1 MASVNSKRLNNQF
14 ISEYKFFIENYL
26 FRLLGIVNKNLIME
40 MYQTNMKKDTVEAE
54 NNKLLFFIGGWC
66 VFSVE
71 TLQEISD
78 DNLKLT
84 RRIIQSFFQI
94 SEYKRTGSGK
104 NNNYFSKTQR
114 NTVFCMAVQKGICS
128 WIGGDPQ
135 SNAIEKLFNKLET
148 WSVKTY
154 EGKKVTLGFIID
166 PNANKKSKSKYEN
179 WIDFLDDDSSAVL
192 TDCIHSVIELDANCN
207 FLNYRSISS
216 RNSISSGKLSNR
228 IPLRFTQVI
237 QKYVTGKKFGIF
249 LLNNGDIILARN
261 QAVCFV
267 KRNLQWLNLS
277 YDAFAGA
284 LEDFVSRSCIE
295 DDKQPFYDLIETIFA
310 SVLDVSFSHAGG
322 IISIVGDSWPGSK
335 SQNRSSNPVL
345 HPCDDFLNDYDATTY
360 SSEEKGFEATKRM
373 QKRTILMN
381 LTGQKRFF
389 DLDRKLRSELISL
402 DGACILNCRGEV
414 ISFGAI
420 IQNDSGST
428 GGGRGAAAKK
438 LSRYGMAVKISTD
451 GYIELYVDG
460 KNIYAIK

>member
-1 MASVNSKRLNNQF
+1 MMSTNSKRLNNNF
-14 ISEYKFFIENYL
+14 VSEYKFFIETYL
-26 FRLLGIVNKNLIME
+26 FRLLGIVNTELSTEIYPIDN
-40 MYQTNMKKDTVEAE
+40 KKDTVEMLD
-54 NNKLLFFIGGWC
+54 NKLLFFIGGWC

-71 TLQEISD
+71 THQQISN
-78 DNLKLT
+78 DNLKLI
-84 RRIIQSFFQI
+84 RRIIQSFIQV
-94 SEYKRTGSGK
+94 SEYKRIGSGK
-104 NNNYFSKTQR
+104 NNSYFSKTQR

-166 PNANKKSKSKYEN
+166 PNANNKSKSKYGN
-179 WIDFLDDDSSAVL
+179 WIDFLDDDSSAVF
-192 TDCIHSVIELDANCN
+192 TDCIHSVIELDTNCN
-207 FLNYRSISS
+207 FVNYRSISS
-216 RNSISSGKLSNR
+216 TNSIASGKLSNR

-261 QAVCFV
+261 QSVCFV

-284 LEDFVSRSCIE
+284 LDDFISKYSDAE
-295 DDKQPFYDLIETIFA
+295 SKQLLYNLIENIFA

-322 IISIVGDSWPGSK
+322 IISIVGESWPGSK
-335 SQNRSSNPVL
+335 ADTSASTPIL
-345 HPCDDFLNDYDATTY
+345 HPCDDFLNDYNI
-360 SSEEKGFEATKRM
+360 SSKESEEIKRI
-373 QKRTILMN
+373 QKRTILTR
-381 LTGQKRFF
+381 LTNKKHFSEI
-389 DLDRKLRSELISL
+389 DRKLRSELIAL

-420 IQNDSGST
+420 IRNDSGST

-438 LSRYGMAVKISTD
+438 LSQYGMAVKISTD

-460 KNIYAIK
+460 ENIYAIK

>member
-1 MASVNSKRLNNQF
+1 MASANLKRLNNNF
-14 ISEYKFFIENYL
+14 VSEYKFFIEKYL
-26 FRLLGIVNKNLIME
+26 FRLLGIVNAKLLTE
-40 MYQTNMKKDTVEAE
+40 MYQTDMKKDTVEIE
-54 NNKLLFFIGGWC
+54 GNKLLFLVGGWC
-66 VFSVE
+66 VFSVQMP
-71 TLQEISD
+71 QEISN
-78 DNLKLT
+78 DNIKLI
-84 RRIIQSFFQI
+84 RRIIQSFIQI
-94 SEYKRTGSGK
+94 SEYKRIGSGK

-135 SNAIEKLFNKLET
+135 SNAIEKLFSKLET

-166 PNANKKSKSKYEN
+166 PNANKKSKSEYEN
-179 WIDFLDDDSSAVL
+179 WIDFLDDDSSAVF
-192 TDCIHSVIELDANCN
+192 TDCIHSVIELDTSCN
-207 FLNYRSISS
+207 FINYRSISTKS
-216 RNSISSGKLSNR
+216 NISSGKLSNR

-261 QAVCFV
+261 QSVCFV

-284 LEDFVSRSCIE
+284 LEAFISSFSNAENRQSVC
-295 DDKQPFYDLIETIFA
+295 DLIENIFA

-322 IISIVGDSWPGSK
+322 IISIVGDSWPGSA
-335 SQNRSSNPVL
+335 SNASNSISVL
-345 HPCDDFLNDYDATTY
+345 HPCDDFLNDYNAITL
-360 SSEEKGFEATKRM
+360 SSEEKESEERKRI
-373 QKRTILMN
+373 QKRTILTR
-381 LTGQKRFF
+381 LTNKKHFSEI
-389 DLDRKLRSELISL
+389 DRKLRSELIAL

-438 LSRYGMAVKISTD
+438 LSQYGMAVKISTD
-451 GYIELYVDG
+451 GYIELYVGG